1 MRIQPFRALRPP
13 QDLAARV
20 ASLPYDVVDSDAARR
35 LADGNPASFLH
46 VVRPEIDLDPG
57 VRLYDDAVYV
67 QARQTFCQ
75 FIEKGYLARDTE
87 PGLFVYRLEIGDHSQ
102 SGVVCTCHI
111 DDYADDVI
119 RKHERTLKTK
129 EDDRTR
135 HVAALG
141 ANAGPVFLTYP
152 DRTEIDSL
160 VEAAQQGPPV
170 CDFVADDGIRHIV
183 WPVGPTDDLADAFT
197 AVPAAYVADGHHR
210 TASAA
215 RVGQERRKANSNHTG
230 KEPYNWFLTVLFPA
244 RQLRIEPY
252 NRAVTDLH
260 GLSADAFMGQIEAA
274 FHVSDQ
280 ATSAPPERGRIRMY
294 RPGAWLELRPRASP
308 PADPVASLDVSVLQ
322 DQLLAP
328 ILGIEDPR
336 TDPRIRFVGGA
347 GSPEVMRTWVDNGS
361 AAVAFSLHP
370 IRVEDLMDIAD
381 AGKIMPPKST
391 WFEPKLRSGLFVHTL
406 D

>member
-13 QDLAARV
+13 RDLAVRV
-20 ASLPYDVVDSDAARR
+20 ASLPYDIVDSDAARR

-57 VRLYDDAVYV
+57 VGLYDEAVYN
-67 QARQTFCQ
+67 QARQNFRQ
-75 FIEKGYLARDTE
+75 FIEKGYLVPDAE

-102 SGVVCTCHI
+102 SGVVCTCHV
-111 DDYADDVI
+111 DDYEDDLI
-119 RKHERTLKTK
+119 RKHERTLKSK

-160 VEAAQQGPPV
+160 IDSAQWGPAL
-170 CDFVADDGIRHIV
+170 CDFAADDGIRHTV
-183 WPVGPTDDLADAFT
+183 WRVEPAGELVDAFA
-197 AVPAAYVADGHHR
+197 AVPTAYVADGHHR

-215 RVGQERRKANSNHTG
+215 RVGQERRKANPEHTG
-230 KEPYNWFLTVLFPA
+230 NEPYNWFLTVLFPA
-244 RQLRIEPY
+244 RQLRVEPY
-252 NRAVTDLH
+252 NRAVADLH
-260 GLSADAFMGQIEAA
+260 GLSADAFMRQVEAV

-280 ATSAPPERGRIRMY
+280 AAPAPPERGRIRMY
-294 RPGAWLELRPRASP
+294 RPGAWLELRPRSAP
-308 PADPVASLDVSVLQ
+308 PPDPVSSLDVSVLQ
-322 DQLLAP
+322 DQLLGP
-328 ILGIEDPR
+328 VLGIDDPR
-336 TDPRIRFVGGA
+336 TDPRIRFAGGA
-347 GSPEVMRTWVDNGS
+347 GSPEVLQTWVDDGS

-370 IRVEDLMDIAD
+370 IRVQDLIDIAD
-381 AGKIMPPKST
+381 AGRIMPPKST